1 MTGRL
6 LAALAAAGSGV
17 LLLGALAFQYIGGLA
32 PCPMCLY
39 QRWPHLAAVVL
50 GALVLAAPRPWLMRI
65 AALGPL
71 TSAAIGIFHTGVER
85 KWWQGPTSCS
95 GSTGGLSGMSGAD
108 LLSTDAPVHLVM
120 CDQVAWSMWGLSMA
134 SWNAVLSLALVALWL
149 IAARR
154 SAKPRM
160 FL

>member
-1 MTGRL
+1 MTGRVW
-6 LAALAAAGSGV
+6 AALAAAGSGA

-39 QRWPHLAAVVL
+39 QRWPHLAAVIV
-50 GALVLAAPRPWLMRI
+50 GAVALAMPRPWLMRI
-65 AALGPL
+65 GALGPL

-85 KWWQGPTSCS
+85 KWWEGPASC
-95 GSTGGLSGMSGAD
+95 TGAGNALSGLSGAD

-134 SWNAVLSLALVALWL
+134 SWNAILSLVLVAVWL
-149 IAARR
+149 IAARA
-154 SAKPRM
+154 SAKPRV
-160 FL
+160 LL

>member
-6 LAALAAAGSGV
+6 LAALAAAGSGA

-50 GALVLAAPRPWLMRI
+50 GVIVLFVPRPWLMRL

-85 KWWQGPTSCS
+85 KWWEGPSSCTGS
-95 GSTGGLSGMSGAD
+95 GNALSGLSGAD
-108 LLSTDAPVHLVM
+108 LLSTEAPVHLVM

-134 SWNAVLSLALVALWL
+134 SWNAILSLVLVAVWL
-149 IAARR
+149 VAAQR